1 MIDSYTKKYS
11 KDKLIFPQNYSI
23 VGFNSFTDLAD
34 LEKDIGLDFYHKF
47 ILIIFKK
54 SYSNNQSQKKFK

>member
-11 KDKLIFPQNYSI
+11 KDKLILPQNYSI

-34 LEKDIGLDFYHKF
+34 LEKDIGLIFYHKF
-47 ILIIFKK
+47 FLFIL
-54 SYSNNQSQKKFK
+54 